1 MLRRKTSMS
10 YMGFTEIMT
19 QYCDHLEVPAVLE
32 IGIDRGQ
39 TTLPLLH
46 NLVNI
51 TGGAF
56 FYVGIDIR
64 SDATFTNQILQMRDI
79 RPVLIKQDSR
89 EEIGKS
95 FDTIEEEK
103 FPANAVIIWGNSLDV
118 LPVLKSR
125 NLKFDLVLIDGDHNY
140 DTVSQELSFLKD
152 ITYPASLVVCDDYNS
167 ERHSN
172 KDSSYISYD
181 SHSGVVDKFT
191 ELDLNRAKGVGAN
204 QAIDDWIEKEGD
216 WSVRFLKDLE
226 PALLTPPALSY
237 NIEGLKELHRAQ
249 AKYRVAEAGV
259 FRFKSANAIEAKAMA
274 GYPAF
279 KPKSSVVIETL
290 EED

>member
-1 MLRRKTSMS
+1 
-10 YMGFTEIMT
+10 
-19 QYCDHLEVPAVLE
+19 
-32 IGIDRGQ
+32 
-39 TTLPLLH
+39 
-46 NLVNI
+46 
-51 TGGAF
+51 
-56 FYVGIDIR
+56 
-64 SDATFTNQILQMRDI
+64 MRDI

-172 KDSSYISYD
+172 KDSSYISYA

-191 ELDLNRAKGVGAN
+191 DLNLGSAKGVGAN
-204 QAIDDWIEKEGD
+204 QAIDHWIKDNESEG
-216 WSVRFLKDLE
+216 WACRFIPDLE
-226 PALLTPPALSY
+226 PAILTPGALSY
-237 NIEGLKELHRAQ
+237 SIECLNYLSRAQ
-249 AKYRVAEAGV
+249 ATYRVGEPGM
-259 FRFKSANAIEAKAMA
+259 FRFKAENALEAEA
-274 GYPAF
+274 
-279 KPKSSVVIETL
+279 PKIFIETFG
-290 EED
+290 ED